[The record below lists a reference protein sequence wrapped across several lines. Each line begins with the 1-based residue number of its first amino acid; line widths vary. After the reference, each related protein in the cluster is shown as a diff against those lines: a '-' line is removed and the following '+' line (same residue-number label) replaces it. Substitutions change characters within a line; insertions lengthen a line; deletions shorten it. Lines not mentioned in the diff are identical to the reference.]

1 MPAGKDL
8 TEPVFRSII
17 DSSYPESENV
27 VSAELDSPALQDLSK
42 LLEQARTDVK
52 VSYLE
57 YQAQQEKCSDILPR
71 RASASSAS

>member
-27 VSAELDSPALQDLSK
+27 VSAELESPALQDLSK
-42 LLEQARTDVK
+42 LLEQARSDVK

-57 YQAQQEKCSDILPR
+57 YQAQQEKHSDILPR

>member
-42 LLEQARTDVK
+42 LLEQARSDVK

-57 YQAQQEKCSDILPR
+57 YQAQQEKYSDILPR